1 MTVPAPQH
9 APLVDDANVEQFRAW
24 NGDEAR
30 DWVAHADRY
39 EAASARF
46 DPWLFTAAAIAPAD
60 RVLDVGCGAGVST
73 RAAARMAVVGHV
85 VGLDI
90 SAPLL
95 AEARR
100 RTELAGLTNVT
111 FVQGD
116 AQVHP
121 VDAAAF
127 DVVLSRFG
135 VMFFADPRAAF
146 TRLGEALR
154 PGGRLAVLVW
164 QELGRNE
171 WVRILFETLAAGRDL
186 PGIPAGVPGPF
197 GLADPDRVRRVL
209 AAAGFADVDLADVRE
224 PVRLGADQDDAYAF
238 VSGLG
243 PVRALLGGLDEQARA
258 AALNLLRNRLADRTG
273 SDGVLLEAAAW
284 LVTARRGDVS
294 G

>member
-1 MTVPAPQH
+1 MTVPAPQ
-9 APLVDDANVEQFRAW
+9 PLVDDANVEQFRAW

-135 VMFFADPRAAF
+135 VMFFADPHAAF
-146 TRLGEALR
+146 ARLGEALR

-224 PVRLGADQDDAYAF
+224 PVRLGADPDDAYAF

-243 PVRALLGGLDEQARA
+243 PVRGLLGGLDDAARA
-258 AALNLLRNRLADRTG
+258 GALDLLRSRLADRAG
-273 SDGVLLEAAAW
+273 RDGVLLGAAAW

>member
-9 APLVDDANVEQFRAW
+9 APLVDAANAEQFRAW

-60 RVLDVGCGAGVST
+60 RVLDIGCGAGVST
-73 RAAARMAVVGHV
+73 RAAARAAVDGHV

-100 RTELAGLTNVT
+100 RTELAGLTNVM

-121 VDAAAF
+121 LDRAAF
-127 DVVLSRFG
+127 DVALSRFG
-135 VMFFADPRAAF
+135 VMFFADPRVAF
-146 TRLGEALR
+146 TRIAEALR

-224 PVRLGADQDDAYAF
+224 PVRLGVDPDDAYAF
-238 VSGLG
+238 VSALG
-243 PVRALLGGLDEQARA
+243 PVRALLGGLDDATRA
-258 AALNLLRNRLADRTG
+258 GALDLLRSRLADRAG
-273 SDGVLLEAAAW
+273 RDGVLLEAAAW
-284 LVTARRGDVS
+284 LVTARRSDVS